1 MERNIKMLGSSKL
14 KKEQLFNLVNFYE
27 TQLQLLDLIINDM
40 SNVTLS
46 TIQEWLEDT
55 YNKAQEVNKT
65 TNSFDEEHYTQLD
78 LREFC

>member
-27 TQLQLLDLIINDM
+27 AQLQLLDLIINDM
-40 SNVTLS
+40 SNVTLD

-55 YNKAQEVNKT
+55 YNRAQEVNKT